1 MDELG
6 KLLSD
11 NAVLIHNLLVQD
23 AKRWED
29 AAKAI
34 EANSKQACLDYARF
48 RYDLASK
55 IAKLK
60 P

>member
-23 AKRWED
+23 AKSWED
-29 AAKAI
+29 AAKAVT
-34 EANSKQACLDYARF
+34 NSKQACLDYAKF